1 MDKTVE
7 IVVVAMVALVTG
19 VAILYLATGQAE
31 GFDGFADGQQQ
42 SAQCEY
48 YEERI
53 SRSCPE
59 EAESLRSE
67 APDECKPIQATAEDC
82 PQGDSSQ
89 SGSTSGEECPSGE
102 VPNSQGRCVPEDD
115 VGGL

>member
-42 SAQCEY
+42 SAECSY

-53 SRSCPE
+53 SRACKGEEVNSLKEEAPE
-59 EAESLRSE
+59 ECE
-67 APDECKPIQATAEDC
+67 IQATGREC
-82 PQGDSSQ
+82 PDEGSGQSDT
-89 SGSTSGEECPSGE
+89 SGSGAGSDSDSGRTGPQE
-102 VPNSQGRCVPEDD
+102 
-115 VGGL
+115 